1 MIKRQCH
8 YNLGDLVKFT
18 VVRQTEEYKHHVEKV
33 GIVVKQSLRMTK
45 DNVFKIKAGDEHY
58 WIPRPR
64 ITLLSKAAS
73 PACK

>member
-1 MIKRQCH
+1 MKMNWH
-8 YNLGDLVKFT
+8 YNLGDLVRFT
-18 VVRQTEEYKHHVEKV
+18 TTRQTEDYNHTIEKV
-33 GIVVKQSLRMTK
+33 GIVVEQSYRMTK
-45 DNVFKIKAGDEHY
+45 DNVFKIKVEDEYY